1 MKKLISSSV
10 FNNVFDSVALAK
22 ELKTGIE
29 ISRLP
34 ENLSLSK
41 QFDDIKKTLRRAV
54 ENFDGIKT
62 MHGLFCDLNVVS
74 TDEEIREV
82 SIKRYF
88 QSLEIANEIGASV
101 LLFHTNKKSSKHL
114 GSQKKFKIKIQD
126 FWCHFI
132 EEVEKTNL
140 TVVLENVHEDSPEF
154 IFDILQKVNSPKLK
168 ASIDVGHINVYS
180 EIDVENWILKM
191 KDSLI
196 HMHFHNNFGNDDEH
210 NCLTRGTLD
219 FYKIV
224 KCLKNN
230 NLSPLIVFEIFEKQ
244 ALLES
249 IDIFDRLYEKGDL
262 T

>member
-1 MKKLISSSV
+1 MRSV
-10 FNNVFDSVALAK
+10 LA
-22 ELKTGIE
+22 
-29 ISRLP
+29 
-34 ENLSLSK
+34 
-41 QFDDIKKTLRRAV
+41 TLWQVSQRKVTV
-54 ENFDGIKT
+54 EPCG
-62 MHGLFCDLNVVS
+62 
-74 TDEEIREV
+74 
-82 SIKRYF
+82 
-88 QSLEIANEIGASV
+88 EIAVISVNTGAPSCIMMS
-101 LLFHTNKKSSKHL
+101 F
-114 GSQKKFKIKIQD
+114 
-126 FWCHFI
+126 
-132 EEVEKTNL
+132 
-140 TVVLENVHEDSPEF
+140 NVHEDSPEF

-249 IDIFDRLYEKGDL
+249 INIFDRLYEKGDL